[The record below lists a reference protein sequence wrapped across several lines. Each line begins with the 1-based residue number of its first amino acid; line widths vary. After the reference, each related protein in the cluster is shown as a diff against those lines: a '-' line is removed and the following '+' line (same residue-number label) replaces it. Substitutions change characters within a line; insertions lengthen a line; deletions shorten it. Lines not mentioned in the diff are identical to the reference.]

1 MRKKKFAATAVA
13 LAMAAV
19 TAFSVGGN
27 YVYADANSNAD
38 IAIQAEAVSES
49 VVLPVSVA
57 SEAWIYSEGSREF
70 GTWKALNIKV
80 NDTMYPLSKD
90 GAVNVTFSNGDEIKI
105 YSGDSYELWEGTI
118 SISGDE
124 VNVTSQNNK
133 YTYDGHTGTTR
144 WGCNLVYSDGT
155 LTLSKTKNY
164 TNGGA
169 IAFGGTQ
176 VSYMYDLTAKG
187 QDGTPIEGVSVVQDV
202 TQFDGFMLKNFVWS
216 GYIKEHSEWGNGNS
230 FDVIEGESDN
240 PWSFK
245 SVVVTDKNGY
255 ADMHLPAECKY
266 GDYEGEYPNVYV
278 GGSANAFLS
287 GSRNAY
293 ISNGLVDVTIDDEYY
308 TNTKT
313 LGIEPTFG
321 ALGTDYDKILGDYY
335 DAKKLSKKSSNT
347 VTLKDTT
354 GNDIAVVTMGI
365 KETADIHLLG
375 KDGETYK
382 VTGLEPVVDIKMAD
396 GVTDWTVSVTSDDNN
411 NADNT
416 LHINAV
422 KKDSVSNTTNNESAA
437 NKYITD
443 LSKADSQIVSADTFA
458 SILAENATKDV
469 IIKSNNNVTFTF
481 AKGTMASVEGKTAY
495 DFTTSIINTYAAT
508 MPSYITK
515 DNFVSQINFNYSG
528 KLPATANIRFYAGTE
543 YAGQT
548 LYYSLMNADNTF
560 AEVQAVVVDAD
571 GYMTV
576 KQDHCSSY
584 VVTKTEPKLPSNND
598 TKTDDGSASNNGGS
612 SNNGNASNNGG
623 SSNNGNVSASDNNT
637 SSGNTTVSTDKNASS
652 VNKTATSPKTGDMTP
667 IAIYVVMAVAAMGV
681 IVFVKKRKTA

>member
-1 MRKKKFAATAVA
+1 MRKKKFKATAVA

-124 VNVTSQNNK
+124 VNVTSQNNF
-133 YTYDGHTGTTR
+133 YSGYTGTTR

-164 TNGGA
+164 TNGGG

-187 QDGTPIEGVSVVQDV
+187 QDGTPIEGVSVVQDE
-202 TQFDGFMLKNFVWS
+202 TQVGDLSWLRAFVWY

-245 SVVVTDKNGY
+245 SVVVTDQNGY
-255 ADMHLPAECKY
+255 ADMYLPAQCKY

-278 GGSANAFLS
+278 GGSANAVLS
-287 GSRNAY
+287 AQGSRNAY

-335 DAKKLSKKSSNT
+335 DAKKLSEKSSNT

-365 KETADIHLLG
+365 KENADIHLLG

-422 KKDSVSNTTNNESAA
+422 KSGTAVSSDSYTV
-437 NKYITD
+437 D
-443 LSKADSQIVSADTFA
+443 LEDSQTISADTFA

-481 AKGTMASVEGKTAY
+481 AKGTMASVDGKTEY
-495 DFTTSIINTYAAT
+495 DFSTSIVNAYADT

-515 DNFVSQINFNYSG
+515 DNFVSQINYNYSG
-528 KLPATANIRFYAGTE
+528 KLPATANIRFYVGTE

-584 VVTKTEPKLPSNND
+584 VVTKTEPKLPDNKDS
-598 TKTDDGSASNNGGS
+598 KTDDG
-612 SNNGNASNNGG
+612 NA
-623 SSNNGNVSASDNNT
+623 SASDNNT

-652 VNKTATSPKTGDMTP
+652 VNTTATSPKTGDMTP

-681 IVFVKKRKTA
+681 IVFVKRRKTA

>member
-19 TAFSVGGN
+19 TVFSVGGSPA
-27 YVYADANSNAD
+27 YANENVD
-38 IAIQAEAVSES
+38 IAIQTETASES

-57 SEAWIYSEGSREF
+57 SEAWIYSDGSREF

-124 VNVTSQNNK
+124 INVTSQNDK
-133 YTYDGHTGTTR
+133 YASSGCTGTTR

-164 TNGGA
+164 TNGGGSA
-169 IAFGGTQ
+169 LFGTS

-245 SVVVTDKNGY
+245 SVVVTDQNGY

-321 ALGTDYDKILGDYY
+321 AFGTDPDKILGDYY
-335 DAKKLSKKSSNT
+335 DAKKLSEKSSNT

-422 KKDSVSNTTNNESAA
+422 KSGTAVSSDSYTV
-437 NKYITD
+437 D
-443 LSKADSQIVSADTFA
+443 LGDSQIISADTFA

-469 IIKSNNNVTFTF
+469 VIKSNNDVTFTF
-481 AKGTMASVEGKTAY
+481 AKGTMASVDGKTEY
-495 DFTTSIINTYAAT
+495 DFSTSIVNAYADT

-515 DNFVSQINFNYSG
+515 DNFVSQINYNYSG

-584 VVTKTEPKLPSNND
+584 VVTKTEPKLPSNDD
-598 TKTDDGSASNNGGS
+598 TKTDNGNT
-612 SNNGNASNNGG
+612 SNNGNTST
-623 SSNNGNVSASDNNT
+623 SDNNT

-652 VNKTATSPKTGDMTP
+652 ANTTATSPKTGDMTP

>member
-1 MRKKKFAATAVA
+1 MRKKKFKATAVA

-38 IAIQAEAVSES
+38 VAIQAEAVSES

-105 YSGDSYELWEGTI
+105 YSGDSYELWEGII

-124 VNVTSQNNK
+124 INVTSQNNK

-164 TNGGA
+164 TNGGGSA
-169 IAFGGTQ
+169 LFGTS

-245 SVVVTDKNGY
+245 SVVVTDQNGY

-321 ALGTDYDKILGDYY
+321 AFGTDPDKILGDYY
-335 DAKKLSKKSSNT
+335 DAKKLSEKSSNT

-422 KKDSVSNTTNNESAA
+422 KSGTAVSSDSYTV
-437 NKYITD
+437 D
-443 LSKADSQIVSADTFA
+443 LGDSQIISADTFA

-469 IIKSNNNVTFTF
+469 VIKSNNDVTFTF
-481 AKGTMASVEGKTAY
+481 AKGTMASVDGKTEY
-495 DFTTSIINTYAAT
+495 DFSTSIVNAYADT

-515 DNFVSQINFNYSG
+515 DNFVSQINYNYSG
-528 KLPATANIRFYAGTE
+528 KLPATANIRFYVGTE

-598 TKTDDGSASNNGGS
+598 TKTDDG
-612 SNNGNASNNGG
+612 
-623 SSNNGNVSASDNNT
+623 
-637 SSGNTTVSTDKNASS
+637 NTTVSTDKNASS
-652 VNKTATSPKTGDMTP
+652 TNASVTSPKTGDMTP
-667 IAIYVVMAVAAMGV
+667 IAIYVVMAAATVGI
-681 IVFVKKRKTA
+681 IVFVKRRKTA

>member
-1 MRKKKFAATAVA
+1 MRKKKFKATAVA

-105 YSGDSYELWEGTI
+105 YSGDSYKLWEGTI

-124 VNVTSQNNK
+124 VNVTSQNNF
-133 YTYDGHTGTTR
+133 YSGYTGTTR

-164 TNGGA
+164 TNGGG

-187 QDGTPIEGVSVVQDV
+187 QDGTPIEGVSVVQDE
-202 TQFDGFMLKNFVWS
+202 TQVGDFSWLRAFVWY

-245 SVVVTDKNGY
+245 SVVVTDQNGY
-255 ADMHLPAECKY
+255 ADMYLPAQCKY
-266 GDYEGEYPNVYV
+266 GDYEGDYPNVYV
-278 GGSANAFLS
+278 GGSANAVLS
-287 GSRNAY
+287 AQGSRNAY

-422 KKDSVSNTTNNESAA
+422 KSGTAVSSDSYTV
-437 NKYITD
+437 D
-443 LSKADSQIVSADTFA
+443 LGDSQTISADTFA

-481 AKGTMASVEGKTAY
+481 AKGTMASVDGKTEY
-495 DFTTSIINTYAAT
+495 DFSTSIVNAYADT

-598 TKTDDGSASNNGGS
+598 TKTDDGNTSNNGGS
-612 SNNGNASNNGG
+612 SDNGNA
-623 SSNNGNVSASDNNT
+623 SASDNNT

>member
-1 MRKKKFAATAVA
+1 MRKKKFKATAVA

-124 VNVTSQNNK
+124 VNVTSQNNF
-133 YTYDGHTGTTR
+133 YSGYTGTTR

-164 TNGGA
+164 TNGGG

-187 QDGTPIEGVSVVQDV
+187 QDGTPIEGVSVVQDE
-202 TQFDGFMLKNFVWS
+202 TQVGDFSWLRAFVWY

-245 SVVVTDKNGY
+245 SVVVTDQNGY
-255 ADMHLPAECKY
+255 ADMYLPAQCKY
-266 GDYEGEYPNVYV
+266 GDYEGDYPNVYV
-278 GGSANAFLS
+278 GGSANAVLS
-287 GSRNAY
+287 AQGSRNAY

-422 KKDSVSNTTNNESAA
+422 KSGTAVSSDSYTV
-437 NKYITD
+437 D
-443 LSKADSQIVSADTFA
+443 LGDSQTISADTFA

-481 AKGTMASVEGKTAY
+481 AKGTMASVDGKTEY
-495 DFTTSIINTYAAT
+495 DFSTSIVNAYAAT

-528 KLPATANIRFYAGTE
+528 KLPATANIRFYAGKE

-584 VVTKTEPKLPSNND
+584 VVTKTEPKLPDNKD
-598 TKTDDGSASNNGGS
+598 TKTDDGNTST
-612 SNNGNASNNGG
+612 
-623 SSNNGNVSASDNNT
+623 SDNNT

-652 VNKTATSPKTGDMTP
+652 TNASVTSPKTGDMTP
-667 IAIYVVMAVAAMGV
+667 IAIYVVMAVAAVGV
-681 IVFVKKRKTA
+681 IVFVKRRKTA

>member
-1 MRKKKFAATAVA
+1 MRKKKFKATAVA

-38 IAIQAEAVSES
+38 VAIQAEAVSES

-105 YSGDSYELWEGTI
+105 YSGDSYELWEGII

-124 VNVTSQNNK
+124 INVTSQNNK

-164 TNGGA
+164 TNGGGSA
-169 IAFGGTQ
+169 LFGTS

-245 SVVVTDKNGY
+245 SVVVTDQNGY

-321 ALGTDYDKILGDYY
+321 AFGTDPDKILGDYY
-335 DAKKLSKKSSNT
+335 DAKKLSEKSSNT

-354 GNDIAVVTMGI
+354 ENDIAVVTMGI

-422 KKDSVSNTTNNESAA
+422 KSGTAVSSDSYTV
-437 NKYITD
+437 D
-443 LSKADSQIVSADTFA
+443 LGDSQTISADTFA

-481 AKGTMASVEGKTAY
+481 AKGTMASVDGKTEY
-495 DFTTSIINTYAAT
+495 DFSTSIVNAYADT

-515 DNFVSQINFNYSG
+515 DNFVSQINYNYSG
-528 KLPATANIRFYAGTE
+528 KLPATANIRFYVGTE

-584 VVTKTEPKLPSNND
+584 VVTKTEPKLPDNKDS
-598 TKTDDGSASNNGGS
+598 KTDDG
-612 SNNGNASNNGG
+612 NA
-623 SSNNGNVSASDNNT
+623 SASDNNT

-652 VNKTATSPKTGDMTP
+652 VNTTATSPKTGDMTP

>member
-1 MRKKKFAATAVA
+1 MKKKKIAATAAA

-19 TAFSVGGN
+19 TVFSVGGSPA
-27 YVYADANSNAD
+27 YANENVD
-38 IAIQAEAVSES
+38 IAIQTETASES

-57 SEAWIYSEGSREF
+57 SEAWIYSDGSREF

-118 SISGDE
+118 SISGGE
-124 VNVTSQNNK
+124 VKVTSQNDE
-133 YTYDGHTGTTR
+133 YASSGCTGTTR

-155 LTLSKTKNY
+155 LILSKTKNFS
-164 TNGGA
+164 NGGG
-169 IAFGGTQ
+169 IAFGGTS
-176 VSYMYDLTAKG
+176 VSYKYDLTAKEK
-187 QDGTPIEGVSVVQDV
+187 DGTPIEGVSVVQDE
-202 TQFDGFMLKNFVWS
+202 TQVGDFSWLRAFVWY

-230 FDVIEGESDN
+230 FDVISGEGDN

-255 ADMHLPAECKY
+255 ADMYLPEECKY
-266 GDYEGEYPNVYV
+266 GDYEGEYPDVYV

-287 GSRNAY
+287 AQGSRNAY

-313 LGIEPTFG
+313 LGIEPAFAPLTG
-321 ALGTDYDKILGDYY
+321 YDKVLGDYY
-335 DAKKLSKKSSNT
+335 DAKKLSTTSSDT
-347 VTLKDTT
+347 VTLKDTA
-354 GNDIAVVTMGI
+354 GNDIAVVTIGI

-375 KDGETYK
+375 KDGESYK

-422 KKDSVSNTTNNESAA
+422 KSGTAVSSDSYTV
-437 NKYITD
+437 D
-443 LSKADSQIVSADTFA
+443 LGDSQIISADTFA

-469 IIKSNNNVTFTF
+469 VIKSNNDVTFTF
-481 AKGTMASVEGKTAY
+481 AKGTMASVDGKTEY
-495 DFTTSIINTYAAT
+495 DFSTSIVNAYADT

-515 DNFVSQINFNYSG
+515 DNFVSQINYNYSG

-560 AEVQAVVVDAD
+560 AEVQAVVVDVD

-584 VVTKTEPKLPSNND
+584 VVTKTEPKLPDNKD
-598 TKTDDGSASNNGGS
+598 TKTDD
-612 SNNGNASNNGG
+612 GNASNNGG
-623 SSNNGNVSASDNNT
+623 SSDNGNGSNNGNASASDKNT
-637 SSGNTTVSTDKNASS
+637 SSANTK
-652 VNKTATSPKTGDMTP
+652 ATSPNTGDMTP

-681 IVFVKKRKTA
+681 IVLVKRRKTA

>member
-1 MRKKKFAATAVA
+1 MRKKKFKATAVA

-57 SEAWIYSEGSREF
+57 SEAWIYSYGSREF

-105 YSGDSYELWEGTI
+105 YSGDSYELWEGII

-124 VNVTSQNNK
+124 INVTSQNNK

-164 TNGGA
+164 TNGGGSA
-169 IAFGGTQ
+169 LFGTS

-245 SVVVTDKNGY
+245 SVVVTDQNGY

-321 ALGTDYDKILGDYY
+321 AFGTDPDKILGDYY
-335 DAKKLSKKSSNT
+335 DAKKLSEKSSNT

-422 KKDSVSNTTNNESAA
+422 KSGTAVSSDSYTV
-437 NKYITD
+437 D
-443 LSKADSQIVSADTFA
+443 LGDSQIISADTFA

-469 IIKSNNNVTFTF
+469 VIKSNNDVTFTF
-481 AKGTMASVEGKTAY
+481 AKGTMASVDGKTEY
-495 DFTTSIINTYAAT
+495 DFSTSIVNAYADT

-528 KLPATANIRFYAGTE
+528 KLPATADIRFYVGTE

-584 VVTKTEPKLPSNND
+584 VVTKTEPKLPSNDD
-598 TKTDDGSASNNGGS
+598 TKTGD
-612 SNNGNASNNGG
+612 GNA
-623 SSNNGNVSASDNNT
+623 SASDNNT
-637 SSGNTTVSTDKNASS
+637 SSGNTTVSTDKNSS
-652 VNKTATSPKTGDMTP
+652 SANTTATSPKTGDMTP

>member
-1 MRKKKFAATAVA
+1 MRKKKFKATAVA

-105 YSGDSYELWEGTI
+105 YSGDSYELWEGII

-124 VNVTSQNNK
+124 INVTSQNNK

-164 TNGGA
+164 TNGGGS
-169 IAFGGTQ
+169 AFFGTS

-187 QDGTPIEGVSVVQDV
+187 QDGTPIEGVSVVQDE
-202 TQFDGFMLKNFVWS
+202 TQVGDFSLLRAFVWS

-245 SVVVTDKNGY
+245 SVVVTDQNGY

-266 GDYEGEYPNVYV
+266 GDYEGEYPDVYV

-313 LGIEPTFG
+313 LGIEPTFS
-321 ALGTDYDKILGDYY
+321 AFGTDPDKILGDYY
-335 DAKKLSKKSSNT
+335 DAKKLSEKSSNT

-422 KKDSVSNTTNNESAA
+422 KSGTAVSSDSYTV
-437 NKYITD
+437 D
-443 LSKADSQIVSADTFA
+443 LGDSQTISADTFA

-481 AKGTMASVEGKTAY
+481 AKGTMASVDGKTEY
-495 DFTTSIINTYAAT
+495 DFSTSIVNAYADT

-515 DNFVSQINFNYSG
+515 DNFVSQINYNYSG
-528 KLPATANIRFYAGTE
+528 KLPATANIRFYVGTE

-584 VVTKTEPKLPSNND
+584 VVTKTEPKLPSNDD
-598 TKTDDGSASNNGGS
+598 TKTDDGNTSNNGGS
-612 SNNGNASNNGG
+612 SNNGNA
-623 SSNNGNVSASDNNT
+623 SASDNNT

-652 VNKTATSPKTGDMTP
+652 VNTTATSPKTGDMTP

>member
-1 MRKKKFAATAVA
+1 MRKKKFKATAVA

-38 IAIQAEAVSES
+38 VAIQAEAVSES

-105 YSGDSYELWEGTI
+105 YSGDSYELWEGII

-124 VNVTSQNNK
+124 INVTSQNNK

-164 TNGGA
+164 TNGGGSA
-169 IAFGGTQ
+169 LFGTS

-245 SVVVTDKNGY
+245 SVVVTDQNGY

-321 ALGTDYDKILGDYY
+321 AFGTDPDKILGDYY
-335 DAKKLSKKSSNT
+335 DAKKLSEKSSNT

-422 KKDSVSNTTNNESAA
+422 KSGTAVSSDSYTV
-437 NKYITD
+437 D
-443 LSKADSQIVSADTFA
+443 LGDSQTISADTFA

-481 AKGTMASVEGKTAY
+481 AKGTMASVDGKTEY
-495 DFTTSIINTYAAT
+495 DFSTSIVNAYADT

-515 DNFVSQINFNYSG
+515 DNFVSQINYNYSG
-528 KLPATANIRFYAGTE
+528 KLPATANIRFYVGTE

-584 VVTKTEPKLPSNND
+584 VVTKTEPKLPDNKDS
-598 TKTDDGSASNNGGS
+598 KTDDG
-612 SNNGNASNNGG
+612 NA
-623 SSNNGNVSASDNNT
+623 SASDNNT

-652 VNKTATSPKTGDMTP
+652 VNTTATSPKTGDMTP
-667 IAIYVVMAVAAMGV
+667 IAIYVVMAVAAVGV
-681 IVFVKKRKTA
+681 IVFVKRRKTA

>member
-19 TAFSVGGN
+19 TVFSVGGSPA
-27 YVYADANSNAD
+27 YANENVD
-38 IAIQAEAVSES
+38 IAIQTETASES

-57 SEAWIYSEGSREF
+57 SEAWIYSDGSREF

-124 VNVTSQNNK
+124 INVTSQNDK
-133 YTYDGHTGTTR
+133 YASSGCTGTTR

-164 TNGGA
+164 TNGGG

-187 QDGTPIEGVSVVQDV
+187 QDGTPIEGVSVVQDE
-202 TQFDGFMLKNFVWS
+202 TQVGDFSLLRAFVWY

-245 SVVVTDKNGY
+245 SVVVTDQNGY
-255 ADMHLPAECKY
+255 ADMYLPAQCKY
-266 GDYEGEYPNVYV
+266 GDYEGDYPNVYV
-278 GGSANAFLS
+278 GGSANAVLS
-287 GSRNAY
+287 AQGSRNAY

-422 KKDSVSNTTNNESAA
+422 KSGTAVSSDSYTV
-437 NKYITD
+437 D
-443 LSKADSQIVSADTFA
+443 LGDSQTISADTFA

-481 AKGTMASVEGKTAY
+481 AKGTMANVAGKTEY
-495 DFTTSIINTYAAT
+495 DFSTSINSAYVAT

-515 DNFVSQINFNYSG
+515 DNFVSQINYNYSG
-528 KLPATANIRFYAGTE
+528 KLPATANIRFYVGTE

-584 VVTKTEPKLPSNND
+584 VVTKTEPKLPDNKDS
-598 TKTDDGSASNNGGS
+598 KTDDG
-612 SNNGNASNNGG
+612 NA
-623 SSNNGNVSASDNNT
+623 SASDNNT

-652 VNKTATSPKTGDMTP
+652 ANTTATSPKTGDMTP
-667 IAIYVVMAVAAMGV
+667 IAIYVVMAVAAVGV
-681 IVFVKKRKTA
+681 IVFVKRRKTA

>member
-1 MRKKKFAATAVA
+1 MRKKKFKATAVA

-38 IAIQAEAVSES
+38 VAIQAEAVSES

-105 YSGDSYELWEGTI
+105 YSGDSYELWEGII

-124 VNVTSQNNK
+124 INVTSQNNK

-164 TNGGA
+164 TNGGGSA
-169 IAFGGTQ
+169 LFGTS

-245 SVVVTDKNGY
+245 SVVVTDQNGY

-321 ALGTDYDKILGDYY
+321 ARGTDYGKVLGDYY

-422 KKDSVSNTTNNESAA
+422 KSGTAVSSDSYTV
-437 NKYITD
+437 D
-443 LSKADSQIVSADTFA
+443 LGDSQIISADTFA

-469 IIKSNNNVTFTF
+469 VIKSNNDVTFTF
-481 AKGTMASVEGKTAY
+481 AKGTMASVDGKTEY
-495 DFTTSIINTYAAT
+495 DFSTSIVNAYADT

-515 DNFVSQINFNYSG
+515 DNFVSQINYNYSG
-528 KLPATANIRFYAGTE
+528 KLPATANIRFYVGTE

-560 AEVQAVVVDAD
+560 ADVQAVVVDAD

-584 VVTKTEPKLPSNND
+584 VVTKTEPKLPDNKDS
-598 TKTDDGSASNNGGS
+598 KTDDG
-612 SNNGNASNNGG
+612 NA
-623 SSNNGNVSASDNNT
+623 SASDNNT

-652 VNKTATSPKTGDMTP
+652 VNTTATSPKTGDMTP

>member
-13 LAMAAV
+13 LALAAV

-124 VNVTSQNNK
+124 VNVTSQNNF
-133 YTYDGHTGTTR
+133 YSGYTGTTR

-164 TNGGA
+164 TNGGG

-187 QDGTPIEGVSVVQDV
+187 QDGTPIEGVSVVQDE
-202 TQFDGFMLKNFVWS
+202 TQVGDFSWLRAFVWY

-245 SVVVTDKNGY
+245 SVVVTDQNGY
-255 ADMHLPAECKY
+255 ADMYLPAQCKY
-266 GDYEGEYPNVYV
+266 GDYEGDYPNVYV
-278 GGSANAFLS
+278 GGSANAVLS
-287 GSRNAY
+287 AQGSRNAY

-422 KKDSVSNTTNNESAA
+422 KSGTAVSSDSYTV
-437 NKYITD
+437 D
-443 LSKADSQIVSADTFA
+443 LGDSQTISADTFA

-481 AKGTMASVEGKTAY
+481 AKGTMASVDGKTEY
-495 DFTTSIINTYAAT
+495 DFSTSIVNAYADT

-515 DNFVSQINFNYSG
+515 DNFVSQINYNYSG
-528 KLPATANIRFYAGTE
+528 KLPATANIRFYVGTE

-584 VVTKTEPKLPSNND
+584 VVTKTEPKLPDNKDS
-598 TKTDDGSASNNGGS
+598 KTDDG
-612 SNNGNASNNGG
+612 NA
-623 SSNNGNVSASDNNT
+623 SASDNNT

-652 VNKTATSPKTGDMTP
+652 VNTTATSPKTGDMTP

>member
-1 MRKKKFAATAVA
+1 MRKKKFKATAVA

-38 IAIQAEAVSES
+38 VAIQAEAVSES

-105 YSGDSYELWEGTI
+105 YSGDSYELWEGII

-124 VNVTSQNNK
+124 INVTSQNNK

-164 TNGGA
+164 TNGGGSA
-169 IAFGGTQ
+169 LFGTS

-245 SVVVTDKNGY
+245 SVVVTDQNGY

-321 ALGTDYDKILGDYY
+321 AFGTDPDKILGDYY
-335 DAKKLSKKSSNT
+335 DAKKLSEKSSNT

-422 KKDSVSNTTNNESAA
+422 KSGTAVSSDSYTV
-437 NKYITD
+437 D
-443 LSKADSQIVSADTFA
+443 LGDSQIISADTFA

-469 IIKSNNNVTFTF
+469 VIKSNNDVTFTF
-481 AKGTMASVEGKTAY
+481 AKGTMASVDGKTEY
-495 DFTTSIINTYAAT
+495 DFSTSIVNAYADT

-515 DNFVSQINFNYSG
+515 DNFVSQINYNYSG
-528 KLPATANIRFYAGTE
+528 KLPATANIRFYVGTE

-584 VVTKTEPKLPSNND
+584 VVTKTEPKLPDNKDS
-598 TKTDDGSASNNGGS
+598 KTDDG
-612 SNNGNASNNGG
+612 NA
-623 SSNNGNVSASDNNT
+623 SASDNNT

-652 VNKTATSPKTGDMTP
+652 VNTTATSPKTGDMTP

>member
-1 MRKKKFAATAVA
+1 MKKKKFAATAVA

-19 TAFSVGGN
+19 TVFSVGGN
-27 YVYADANSNAD
+27 YAYANSD
-38 IAIQAEAVSES
+38 IEIQAETASES

-57 SEAWIYSEGSREF
+57 SEAWIYSDGSREF

-105 YSGDSYELWEGTI
+105 YSGDSYELWEGII

-124 VNVTSQNNK
+124 INVTSQNNK

-164 TNGGA
+164 TNGGGS
-169 IAFGGTQ
+169 AFFGTS

-187 QDGTPIEGVSVVQDV
+187 QDGTPIEGVSVVQDE
-202 TQFDGFMLKNFVWS
+202 TQVGDFSLLRAFVWS

-245 SVVVTDKNGY
+245 SVVVTDQNGY

-266 GDYEGEYPNVYV
+266 GDYEGEYPDVYV

-321 ALGTDYDKILGDYY
+321 AFGTDPDKILGDYY
-335 DAKKLSKKSSNT
+335 DAKKLSEKSSNT

-365 KETADIHLLG
+365 KEIADIHLLG

-422 KKDSVSNTTNNESAA
+422 KSGTAVSSDSYTV
-437 NKYITD
+437 D
-443 LSKADSQIVSADTFA
+443 LGDSQTISADTFA

-481 AKGTMASVEGKTAY
+481 AKGTMASVDGKTEY
-495 DFTTSIINTYAAT
+495 DFSTSILNVYADT

-515 DNFVSQINFNYSG
+515 DNFVSQINYNYSG
-528 KLPATANIRFYAGTE
+528 KLPATANIRFYVGTE

-548 LYYSLMNADNTF
+548 LYYSLMNADITF

-584 VVTKTEPKLPSNND
+584 VVTKTEPKLPSNDD
-598 TKTDDGSASNNGGS
+598 TKTDDGNTSNNGGSSDNGNTSNNNGS
-612 SNNGNASNNGG
+612 SNNGNAS
-623 SSNNGNVSASDNNT
+623 ASDKNA

-652 VNKTATSPKTGDMTP
+652 TNTSATSPKTGDMTP
-667 IAIYVVMAVAAMGV
+667 IAIYVVMAVAAIGV
-681 IVFVKKRKTA
+681 IVFVKRRKTA

>member
-1 MRKKKFAATAVA
+1 MYFMRKKKFAATAVA

-19 TAFSVGGN
+19 TVFSVGGSPA
-27 YVYADANSNAD
+27 YANENVD
-38 IAIQAEAVSES
+38 IAIQTETASES

-57 SEAWIYSEGSREF
+57 SEAWIYSDGSREF

-124 VNVTSQNNK
+124 INVTSQNDK
-133 YTYDGHTGTTR
+133 YASSGCTGTTT

-164 TNGGA
+164 TNGGGSA
-169 IAFGGTQ
+169 LFGTS

-245 SVVVTDKNGY
+245 SVVVTDQNGY

-321 ALGTDYDKILGDYY
+321 AFGTDPDKILGDYY
-335 DAKKLSKKSSNT
+335 DAKKLSEKSSNT

-422 KKDSVSNTTNNESAA
+422 KSGTAVSSDSYTV
-437 NKYITD
+437 D
-443 LSKADSQIVSADTFA
+443 LGDSQIISADTFA

-469 IIKSNNNVTFTF
+469 VIKSNNDVTFTF
-481 AKGTMASVEGKTAY
+481 AKGTMASVDGKTEY
-495 DFTTSIINTYAAT
+495 DFSTSIVNAYADT

-515 DNFVSQINFNYSG
+515 DNFVSQINYNYSG
-528 KLPATANIRFYAGTE
+528 KLPATANIRFYVGTE

-584 VVTKTEPKLPSNND
+584 VVTKTEPKLPDNKDS
-598 TKTDDGSASNNGGS
+598 KTDDG
-612 SNNGNASNNGG
+612 NA
-623 SSNNGNVSASDNNT
+623 SASDNNT

-652 VNKTATSPKTGDMTP
+652 VNTTATSPKTGDMTP

>member
-1 MRKKKFAATAVA
+1 MRKKKFTATAVA

-38 IAIQAEAVSES
+38 IAIQAETASES

-124 VNVTSQNNK
+124 VNVTSQNNF
-133 YTYDGHTGTTR
+133 YSGYTGTTR

-164 TNGGA
+164 TNGGG

-187 QDGTPIEGVSVVQDV
+187 QDGTPIEGVSVVQDE
-202 TQFDGFMLKNFVWS
+202 TQVGDFSWLRAFVWY

-245 SVVVTDKNGY
+245 SVVVTDQNGY
-255 ADMHLPAECKY
+255 ADMYLPAQCKY
-266 GDYEGEYPNVYV
+266 GDYEGDYPNVYV
-278 GGSANAFLS
+278 GGSANAVLS
-287 GSRNAY
+287 AQGSRNAY

-422 KKDSVSNTTNNESAA
+422 KSGTAVSSDSYTV
-437 NKYITD
+437 D
-443 LSKADSQIVSADTFA
+443 LGDSQTISADTFA
-458 SILAENATKDV
+458 TILAENATKDV
-469 IIKSNNNVTFTF
+469 VIKSNNNVTFTF
-481 AKGTMASVEGKTAY
+481 AKGTMASVDGKTEY
-495 DFTTSIINTYAAT
+495 DFSTSIVNAYADT

-515 DNFVSQINFNYSG
+515 DNFVSQINYNYSG
-528 KLPATANIRFYAGTE
+528 KLPATANIRFYVGTE

-598 TKTDDGSASNNGGS
+598 TKTDDGNTSNNGGS
-612 SNNGNASNNGG
+612 SNNGNA
-623 SSNNGNVSASDNNT
+623 SASDNNT

-652 VNKTATSPKTGDMTP
+652 ANTTATSPKTGDMTP

>member
-13 LAMAAV
+13 LALAAV

-124 VNVTSQNNK
+124 VNVTSQNNF
-133 YTYDGHTGTTR
+133 YSGYTGTTR

-164 TNGGA
+164 TNGGG

-187 QDGTPIEGVSVVQDV
+187 QDGTPIEGVSVVQDE
-202 TQFDGFMLKNFVWS
+202 TQVGDFSWLRAFVWY

-245 SVVVTDKNGY
+245 SVVVTDQNGY
-255 ADMHLPAECKY
+255 ADMYLPAQCKY
-266 GDYEGEYPNVYV
+266 GDYEGDYPNVYV
-278 GGSANAFLS
+278 GGSANAVLS
-287 GSRNAY
+287 AQGSRNAY

-422 KKDSVSNTTNNESAA
+422 KSGTAVSSDSYTV
-437 NKYITD
+437 D
-443 LSKADSQIVSADTFA
+443 LGDSQTISADTFA

-481 AKGTMASVEGKTAY
+481 AKGTMASVDGKTEY
-495 DFTTSIINTYAAT
+495 DFSTSIVNAYADT

-515 DNFVSQINFNYSG
+515 DNFVSQINYNYSG
-528 KLPATANIRFYAGTE
+528 KLPATANIRFYVGTE

-584 VVTKTEPKLPSNND
+584 VVTKTEPKLPDNKDS
-598 TKTDDGSASNNGGS
+598 KTDDG
-612 SNNGNASNNGG
+612 NA
-623 SSNNGNVSASDNNT
+623 SASDNNT

-652 VNKTATSPKTGDMTP
+652 TNASVTSPKTGDMTP
-667 IAIYVVMAVAAMGV
+667 IAIYVVMAVAAVGV
-681 IVFVKKRKTA
+681 IVFVKRRKTA

>member
-1 MRKKKFAATAVA
+1 MRKKKFKATAVA

-38 IAIQAEAVSES
+38 VASQAEAVSES

-105 YSGDSYELWEGTI
+105 YSGDSYELWEGII

-124 VNVTSQNNK
+124 INVTSQNNK

-164 TNGGA
+164 TNGGGSA
-169 IAFGGTQ
+169 LFGTS

-245 SVVVTDKNGY
+245 SVVVTDQNGY

-321 ALGTDYDKILGDYY
+321 AFGTDPDKILGDYY
-335 DAKKLSKKSSNT
+335 DAKKLSEKSSNT

-422 KKDSVSNTTNNESAA
+422 KSGTAVSSDSYTV
-437 NKYITD
+437 D
-443 LSKADSQIVSADTFA
+443 LGDSQIISADTFA

-515 DNFVSQINFNYSG
+515 DNFVSQINYNYSG

-584 VVTKTEPKLPSNND
+584 VVTKTEPKLPSNDD
-598 TKTDDGSASNNGGS
+598 TKTDNGNT
-612 SNNGNASNNGG
+612 SNNGNTST
-623 SSNNGNVSASDNNT
+623 SDNNT

-652 VNKTATSPKTGDMTP
+652 ANTTATSPKTGDMTP

>member
-1 MRKKKFAATAVA
+1 MKKKKIAATAAA

-19 TAFSVGGN
+19 TVFSVGGN
-27 YVYADANSNAD
+27 YAYANAD
-38 IAIQAEAVSES
+38 IAIQTEAVSES
-49 VVLPVSVA
+49 VTLPVSVA
-57 SEAWIYSEGSREF
+57 SEAWVYSDGSREF

-118 SISGDE
+118 SISGGE
-124 VNVTSQNNK
+124 VKVTSQNDE
-133 YTYDGHTGTTR
+133 YASSGCTGTTR

-155 LTLSKTKNY
+155 LILSKTKNFS
-164 TNGGA
+164 NGGG
-169 IAFGGTQ
+169 IAFGGTS
-176 VSYMYDLTAKG
+176 VSYKYDLTAKEK
-187 QDGTPIEGVSVVQDV
+187 DGTPIEGVSVVQDE
-202 TQFDGFMLKNFVWS
+202 TQVGDFSWLRAFVWY

-230 FDVIEGESDN
+230 FDVIPGEGDN

-255 ADMHLPAECKY
+255 ADMYLPAECKY
-266 GDYEGEYPNVYV
+266 GDYEGEYPDVYV
-278 GGSANAFLS
+278 GGSANAVLS
-287 GSRNAY
+287 AQGSRNAY

-313 LGIEPTFG
+313 LGIEPTFDP
-321 ALGTDYDKILGDYY
+321 LGTDYGKVLGDYY
-335 DAKKLSKKSSNT
+335 DAKKLSTTSSDT
-347 VTLKDTT
+347 VTLKDTA
-354 GNDIAVVTMGI
+354 GNDIAVVTIGI

-375 KDGETYK
+375 KDGESYK
-382 VTGLEPVVDIKMAD
+382 VTGLEPVGDIKMAD

-422 KKDSVSNTTNNESAA
+422 KSGTAVSSDS
-437 NKYITD
+437 YIVD
-443 LSKADSQIVSADTFA
+443 LGDSQIVSADTFA
-458 SILAENATKDV
+458 TLLAQNATKDV

-481 AKGTMASVEGKTAY
+481 AKGTMASVDGKTEY
-495 DFTTSIINTYAAT
+495 DFSTSINSAYAAT

-515 DNFVSQINFNYSG
+515 DNFVSQINYNYSG

-584 VVTKTEPKLPSNND
+584 VVTKTEPKLPDNKD
-598 TKTDDGSASNNGGS
+598 TKAND
-612 SNNGNASNNGG
+612 GNASNNGG
-623 SSNNGNVSASDNNT
+623 SSDNGNGSNNGNASASDKNT
-637 SSGNTTVSTDKNASS
+637 SSANTK
-652 VNKTATSPKTGDMTP
+652 ATSPNTGDMTP
-667 IAIYVVMAVAAMGV
+667 IAIYVVMAAAAMGV
-681 IVFVKKRKTA
+681 IVFVKRRKTA

>member
-38 IAIQAEAVSES
+38 VAIQAEAVSES

-105 YSGDSYELWEGTI
+105 YSGDSYELWEGII

-124 VNVTSQNNK
+124 INVTSQNNK

-164 TNGGA
+164 TNGGGSA
-169 IAFGGTQ
+169 LFGTS

-245 SVVVTDKNGY
+245 SVVVTDQNGY

-321 ALGTDYDKILGDYY
+321 AFGTDPDKILGDYY
-335 DAKKLSKKSSNT
+335 DAKKLSEKSSNT

-422 KKDSVSNTTNNESAA
+422 KSGTAVSSDSYTV
-437 NKYITD
+437 D
-443 LSKADSQIVSADTFA
+443 LGDSQIISADTFA

-469 IIKSNNNVTFTF
+469 VIKSNNDVTFTF
-481 AKGTMASVEGKTAY
+481 AKGTMASVDGKTEY
-495 DFTTSIINTYAAT
+495 DFSTSIVNAYADT

-515 DNFVSQINFNYSG
+515 DNFVSQINYNYSG
-528 KLPATANIRFYAGTE
+528 KLPATANIRFYVGTE

-598 TKTDDGSASNNGGS
+598 TKTDDGNTSNNGGS
-612 SNNGNASNNGG
+612 SDNGNTST
-623 SSNNGNVSASDNNT
+623 SDNNT

-652 VNKTATSPKTGDMTP
+652 ANTTATSPKTGDMTP
-667 IAIYVVMAVAAMGV
+667 IAIYIVMAVAAMGV
-681 IVFVKKRKTA
+681 IVFVKRRKTA

>member
-1 MRKKKFAATAVA
+1 MRKKKFKATAVA

-124 VNVTSQNNK
+124 VNVTSQNNF
-133 YTYDGHTGTTR
+133 YSGYTGTTR

-164 TNGGA
+164 TNGGG

-187 QDGTPIEGVSVVQDV
+187 QDGTPIEGVSVVQDE
-202 TQFDGFMLKNFVWS
+202 TQVGDFSWLRAFVWY

-245 SVVVTDKNGY
+245 SVVVTDQNGY
-255 ADMHLPAECKY
+255 ADMYLPAQCKY
-266 GDYEGEYPNVYV
+266 GDYEGDYPNVYV
-278 GGSANAFLS
+278 GGSANAVLS
-287 GSRNAY
+287 AQGSRNAY

-422 KKDSVSNTTNNESAA
+422 KSGTAVSSDSYTV
-437 NKYITD
+437 D
-443 LSKADSQIVSADTFA
+443 LGDSQTISADTFA

-481 AKGTMASVEGKTAY
+481 AKGTMASVDGKTEY
-495 DFTTSIINTYAAT
+495 DFSTSIVNAYADT

-515 DNFVSQINFNYSG
+515 DNFVSQINYNYSG
-528 KLPATANIRFYAGTE
+528 KLPATANIRFYVGTE

-584 VVTKTEPKLPSNND
+584 VVTKTEPKLPSNDD
-598 TKTDDGSASNNGGS
+598 TKTDDGNTSNNGGS
-612 SNNGNASNNGG
+612 SNNGNA
-623 SSNNGNVSASDNNT
+623 SASDNNT

-652 VNKTATSPKTGDMTP
+652 VNTTATSPKTGDMTP

>member
-1 MRKKKFAATAVA
+1 MKKKKIAATVAA

-19 TAFSVGGN
+19 TVFSVGGSPA
-27 YVYADANSNAD
+27 YANENVD
-38 IAIQAEAVSES
+38 IAIQTETASES
-49 VVLPVSVA
+49 VTLPVSVA
-57 SEAWIYSEGSREF
+57 SEAWIYSDGSREF

-118 SISGDE
+118 SISGGE
-124 VNVTSQNNK
+124 VKVTSQNNK
-133 YTYDGHTGTTR
+133 YASSGCTGTTR

-155 LTLSKTKNY
+155 LILSKTKNFS
-164 TNGGA
+164 NGGG
-169 IAFGGTQ
+169 IAFGGTS
-176 VSYMYDLTAKG
+176 VSYKYDLTAKEK
-187 QDGTPIEGVSVVQDV
+187 DGTPIEGVSVVQDE
-202 TQFDGFMLKNFVWS
+202 TQVGDFSWLRAFVWY

-230 FDVIEGESDN
+230 FDVIPGEGDN

-255 ADMHLPAECKY
+255 ADMYLPAECKY

-278 GGSANAFLS
+278 GGSANAVLS
-287 GSRNAY
+287 AQGSRDAY

-313 LGIEPTFG
+313 LGIEPAFAPLTG
-321 ALGTDYDKILGDYY
+321 YDKVLGDYY
-335 DAKKLSKKSSNT
+335 DAKKLSTTSSDT
-347 VTLKDTT
+347 VTLKDTA
-354 GNDIAVVTMGI
+354 GNDIAVVTIGI

-375 KDGETYK
+375 KDGESYK

-422 KKDSVSNTTNNESAA
+422 KSGTAVSSDSYTV
-437 NKYITD
+437 D
-443 LSKADSQIVSADTFA
+443 LGDSQIVSADAFA
-458 SILAENATKDV
+458 AILAENATKDV
-469 IIKSNNNVTFTF
+469 VIKSNNNVTFTF
-481 AKGTMASVEGKTAY
+481 AKGTMSSVDGKTEY
-495 DFTTSIINTYAAT
+495 DFSTSINSAYAAT

-515 DNFVSQINFNYSG
+515 DNFVSQINYNYSG

-584 VVTKTEPKLPSNND
+584 VVTKTEPKLPDNKD
-598 TKTDDGSASNNGGS
+598 TKTDD
-612 SNNGNASNNGG
+612 GNASNNGG
-623 SSNNGNVSASDNNT
+623 SSDNGNGSNNGNASASDKNT
-637 SSGNTTVSTDKNASS
+637 SSANTK
-652 VNKTATSPKTGDMTP
+652 ATSPNTGDMTP
-667 IAIYVVMAVAAMGV
+667 IAIYVVMAAAAMGV
-681 IVFVKKRKTA
+681 IVLVKRRKTA

>member
-1 MRKKKFAATAVA
+1 MRKKKFKATAVA

-105 YSGDSYELWEGTI
+105 YSGDSYELWEGII

-124 VNVTSQNNK
+124 INVTSQNNK
-133 YTYDGHTGTTR
+133 YTYDGHTGTTA

-164 TNGGA
+164 TNGGGSA
-169 IAFGGTQ
+169 LFGTS

-245 SVVVTDKNGY
+245 SVVVTDQNGY

-422 KKDSVSNTTNNESAA
+422 KSGTAVSSDSYTV
-437 NKYITD
+437 D
-443 LSKADSQIVSADTFA
+443 LGDSQIISADTFA

-469 IIKSNNNVTFTF
+469 VIKSNNDVTFTF
-481 AKGTMASVEGKTAY
+481 AKGTMASVDGKTEY
-495 DFTTSIINTYAAT
+495 DFSTSIVNAYADT

-515 DNFVSQINFNYSG
+515 DNFVSQINYNYSG
-528 KLPATANIRFYAGTE
+528 KLPATANIRFYVGTE

-584 VVTKTEPKLPSNND
+584 VVTKTEPKLPDNKDS
-598 TKTDDGSASNNGGS
+598 KTDDG
-612 SNNGNASNNGG
+612 NA
-623 SSNNGNVSASDNNT
+623 SASDNNT

-652 VNKTATSPKTGDMTP
+652 VNTTATSPKTGDMTP

>member
-1 MRKKKFAATAVA
+1 MKKKKIAATAAA

-19 TAFSVGGN
+19 TVFSVGGSPA
-27 YVYADANSNAD
+27 YANENVD
-38 IAIQAEAVSES
+38 IAIQTETASES

-57 SEAWIYSEGSREF
+57 SEAWIYSDGSREF

-118 SISGDE
+118 SISGGE
-124 VNVTSQNNK
+124 VKVTSQNDE
-133 YTYDGHTGTTR
+133 YASSGCTGTTR

-155 LTLSKTKNY
+155 LILSKTKNFS
-164 TNGGA
+164 NGGG
-169 IAFGGTQ
+169 IAFGGTS
-176 VSYMYDLTAKG
+176 VSYKYDLTAKEK
-187 QDGTPIEGVSVVQDV
+187 DGTPIEGVSVVQDE
-202 TQFDGFMLKNFVWS
+202 TQVDDFSWLRAYVS
-216 GYIKEHSEWGNGNS
+216 YGYIKEHCEWGNGNS
-230 FDVIEGESDN
+230 FDVIKGEDDN

-255 ADMHLPAECKY
+255 ADMYLPEEYKY

-287 GSRNAY
+287 GLGSRNAY
-293 ISNGLVDVTIDDEYY
+293 ISNGLVDVTIDDQYY

-321 ALGTDYDKILGDYY
+321 AYGTDYGKVLGDYY
-335 DAKKLSKKSSNT
+335 DAKKLSEKSSNT

-375 KDGETYK
+375 KDGESYK

-411 NADNT
+411 NVDNT

-422 KKDSVSNTTNNESAA
+422 KSGTAVSSDSYTV
-437 NKYITD
+437 D
-443 LSKADSQIVSADTFA
+443 LGDSQIVSADAFA

-481 AKGTMASVEGKTAY
+481 AKGTMSSVDGKTEY
-495 DFTTSIINTYAAT
+495 DFSTSINSDYAAT

-584 VVTKTEPKLPSNND
+584 VVTKTEPKLPDNKD
-598 TKTDDGSASNNGGS
+598 TKTDD
-612 SNNGNASNNGG
+612 GNASNNGG
-623 SSNNGNVSASDNNT
+623 SSDNGNGSNNGNASASDKNT
-637 SSGNTTVSTDKNASS
+637 SSANTK
-652 VNKTATSPKTGDMTP
+652 ATSPNTGDMTP
-667 IAIYVVMAVAAMGV
+667 IAIYVVMAAAAMGV
-681 IVFVKKRKTA
+681 VVLVKRRKTA